1 MIRSQVFRKCVRNL
15 DALFAFDLTPEK
27 LSCFFI
33 SRMNA
38 LIQSLS
44 FSMRGA
50 VRWMGALLIVVMASL
65 ALVTGSQMQVLESSL
80 SRMYENR
87 VVSMKQLQE
96 MEHALTDFA
105 AALTS
110 SGIGPL
116 DTVTRLI
123 RKADGMQQA
132 SRVLLETFN
141 KGGIEPEL
149 QPARTGYESAFGR
162 WHFEMTRLLEVGRE
176 KGQINSALQNELT
189 NSHNRYGTAL
199 MGALDTLTNQ
209 QLVQA
214 KQDFDRVQSSHK
226 RMTLQ
231 FYALMTLTLA
241 LILGSLGWLVSVVR
255 NMVGGEPRRL
265 VNVTHEIVLGNL
277 DQKIVV
283 AAGDKSSALANIRV
297 MVDSLRS
304 NQAKNQHRLWI
315 DNGLALINET
325 VRNERSPTQLAL
337 EISQK
342 MASYLDVQACALY
355 AYAFGVVDD
364 SMIQRQKL
372 KLLGS
377 ESHDSTDFPSELPL
391 PSQFLTQ
398 ATQDGLVLRNSELP
412 VDCLEALG
420 VSQTDQSRHFLVIP
434 FQFENKVRGIFL
446 VKSRYQLPVHVA
458 ELMLPGSAAI
468 GVAFESAQNRE
479 TLLASLMDSH
489 RLTNQLQENQ
499 EKLQQSQV
507 SIEQQIQYVNGLFSS
522 MQSGLIV
529 VDEQG
534 DIRDCNAALL
544 SMSGLTRKEVIG
556 QRSTILFDDDET
568 TLALFLNSLSKS
580 LTRLEFMEPGSYMN
594 LLNQTPL
601 GCVQI
606 DANGCIQFANSRA
619 NQLTGYFGKELI
631 GQPLSVLSPVPL
643 REVYNKLMK
652 GFLEDKNDQKTGY
665 SGQLNMVT
673 KDGEQLTIEL
683 GLVNHTVNGQRTVLA
698 FIRNERDLPWSVT
711 ITTTLNRLVND
722 DDESVVTLLKNK
734 KGPSTPVRISSSIM
748 FSVRGIPEQ
757 TVINVHDVSSL
768 THKNEQIKLQNNLL
782 EKTMDAMQD
791 GVLRVDRSGALL
803 SANPKALEIFGYA
816 KVHVL
821 GHTLGALLPAEDSN
835 QLVEHWVPEYHGDV
849 MQRLYDMDPERFWQR
864 LTDMPFPVL
873 GFDATERVKFTN
885 LASQTLLGYAHHS
898 LHGHHL
904 LSILTKDSLDEL
916 PQPVSLHSL
925 TTAATEAKVLNWLK
939 SDQNVVAETAQ
950 FFTVN
955 IGTEF
960 WVIACL
966 GNSVEEAKAQ
976 TMHAVQNVEW
986 VVTQHEGEKIP
997 VVLTAAP
1004 LRDAQGM
1011 ITGAVITMKD
1021 MREFKEKEAENLR
1034 MVQKMEQSQRLD
1046 ALGQLA
1052 AGVAHDFNNLLGVIQ
1067 NHAELVEM
1075 KIGEESKAAKNLSA
1089 ILQATTRAR
1098 DIVIK
1103 LNGLG
1108 RERPPEEEEENLTLF
1123 ELSPV
1128 IDETKSLL
1136 QASLKGIEIA
1146 IEPVTPD
1153 AAQVQLKGQSGS
1165 LQQVLV
1171 NLCVNASHA
1180 IGERRDGRIVI
1191 KASRRSEKTVSVAV
1205 IDNGSGIPPET
1216 LPRIFEPFFTT
1227 KEVGKGTGLGLA
1239 MVRSI
1244 VTRMGGSIECESQM
1258 GVGTSFIVT
1267 LPFTS

>member
-1 MIRSQVFRKCVRNL
+1 
-15 DALFAFDLTPEK
+15 
-27 LSCFFI
+27 
-33 SRMNA
+33 MNA
-38 LIQSLS
+38 LIKTLS
-44 FSMRGA
+44 FTLHGA
-50 VRWMGALLIVVMASL
+50 VRWVGGLLILVMATL
-65 ALVTGSQMQVLESSL
+65 TLVVGSQMQALEVSL

-87 VVSMKQLQE
+87 MVSMKRLQE
-96 MEHALTDFA
+96 MEHALTDFGA
-105 AALTS
+105 GLQSSGALTAQS
-110 SGIGPL
+110 L
-116 DTVTRLI
+116 ERLLQ
-123 RKADGMQQA
+123 KTATMQQA
-132 SRVLLETFN
+132 SRVVMDTLV

-149 QPARTGYESAFGR
+149 QPARAGYESAFAR
-162 WHFEMTRLLEVGRE
+162 WHFEMTRLLESARE
-176 KGQINSALQNELT
+176 KGEITTSIKDELINSQ
-189 NSHNRYGTAL
+189 NRYGSVL
-199 MGALDTLTNQ
+199 SSSLDTLVSQ

-214 KQDFDRVQSSHK
+214 KQDYDRVQSSY
-226 RMTLQ
+226 RGMTIQ
-231 FYALMTLTLA
+231 FYVLVALTLV
-241 LILGSLGWLVSVVR
+241 LILGSLGWLVSIVR
-255 NMVGGEPRRL
+255 NLVGGEPRRL
-265 VNVTHEIVLGNL
+265 VRVTHDIVLGNL
-277 DQKIVV
+277 EQDI
-283 AAGDKSSALANIRV
+283 ATTAGDKSSALANIRV
-297 MVDSLRS
+297 MVESLRS

-325 VRNERSPTQLAL
+325 VRNELSPTQLAL

-342 MASYLDVQACALY
+342 MANYLDVQACAFY

-377 ESHDSTDFPSELPL
+377 ESHDSTNFPSELPL
-391 PSQFLTQ
+391 PSQFLKQ
-398 ATQDGLVLRNSELP
+398 ATQDGLVLRNKELP
-412 VDCLEALG
+412 AACLEALG
-420 VSQTDQSRHFLVIP
+420 VSPIDQSRHFLIIP
-434 FQFENKVRGIFL
+434 FQFENKVRGIFV
-446 VKSRYQLPVHVA
+446 VKSRHQLPAHVA

-499 EKLQQSQV
+499 EKLQESQI
-507 SIEQQIQYVNGLFSS
+507 SIEQKIQYANGLFSS

-544 SMSGLTRKEVIG
+544 TLSGLTRQEVIG

-568 TLALFLNSLSKS
+568 TLSLFLNSLSKS

-601 GCVQI
+601 GCVQV
-606 DANGCIQFANSRA
+606 DAQGCIQFANSRA
-619 NQLTGYFGKELI
+619 NQMTGYFGKELI
-631 GQPLSVLSPVPL
+631 GQPLSVLST
-643 REVYNKLMK
+643 ESMQETYSKLVK
-652 GFLEDKNDQKTGY
+652 GFLEDRNDQKTGY
-665 SGQLNMVT
+665 SGRLNLMT
-673 KDGEQLTIEL
+673 KDGEQLAIEL
-683 GLVNHTVNGQRTVLA
+683 GLVNHTVNGKRSVLA

-711 ITTTLNRLVND
+711 ITTTLNRLITD

-768 THKNEQIKLQNNLL
+768 THKNEQIKLQNSLL

-791 GVLRVDRSGALL
+791 GVLRIDRTGALL
-803 SANPKALEIFGYA
+803 TANPKALELFGYA

-821 GHTLGALLPAEDSN
+821 GHTLGALLPSADDD
-835 QLVEHWVPEYHGDV
+835 QLLEHWVPENHDGV
-849 MQRLYDMDPERFWQR
+849 MQRFYDMDPEHFWKR
-864 LTDMPFPVL
+864 LTDMPYPVV

-885 LASQTLLGYAHHS
+885 LASQTLLAYAHHS

-904 LSILTKDSLDEL
+904 LSLLTKDSLDEL

-925 TTAATEAKVLNWLK
+925 TTSLREAKVLKWLK
-939 SDQNVVAETAQ
+939 SDQNVITETAQ

-966 GNSVEEAKAQ
+966 GNSVEEVKAQ

-986 VVTQHEGEKIP
+986 VVNQHEGEKIP

-1004 LRDAQGM
+1004 LRDAQGL

-1075 KIGEESKAAKNLSA
+1075 KIGEDSKAAKNLSA
-1089 ILQATTRAR
+1089 IMQATTRAR

-1146 IEPVTPD
+1146 IEPATPD
-1153 AAQVQLKGQSGS
+1153 AAHVQLKGQSGS

-1191 KASRRSEKTVSVAV
+1191 KASRPSDSMVCVAV
-1205 IDNGSGIPPET
+1205 IDNGSGIPPEI
-1216 LPRIFEPFFTT
+1216 LSRIFEPFFTT

-1244 VTRMGGSIECESQM
+1244 VTRMGGNIECQSEV

-1267 LPFTS
+1267 LPFYR

>member
-1 MIRSQVFRKCVRNL
+1 MT
-15 DALFAFDLTPEK
+15 D
-27 LSCFFI
+27 
-33 SRMNA
+33 

-44 FSMRGA
+44 FTLRGA
-50 VRWMGALLIVVMASL
+50 VRWMGGLLVLVMVTL
-65 ALVTGSQMQVLESSL
+65 AVTTGSQIQALEASL

-87 VVSMKQLQE
+87 VVSMKRLQE
-96 MEHALTDFA
+96 MDQALTDFA
-105 AALTS
+105 STLSSSATS
-110 SGIGPL
+110 PQLNLDRLARKSEAMQLANRVVL
-116 DTVTRLI
+116 DTLT
-123 RKADGMQQA
+123 A
-132 SRVLLETFN
+132 
-141 KGGIEPEL
+141 GGIQPEL
-149 QPARTGYESAFGR
+149 QPARAGYESAFSR
-162 WHFEMTRLLEVGRE
+162 WHYEMMRLLDLARE
-176 KGQINSALQNELT
+176 KGGLNPRLQNELLDAQ
-189 NSHNRYGTAL
+189 NRYGTAL
-199 MGALDTLTNQ
+199 SGALDTLTNQ
-209 QLVQA
+209 QLMQA
-214 KQDFDRVQSSHK
+214 KQDYERAQSSYK
-226 RMTLQ
+226 RM
-231 FYALMTLTLA
+231 ALEFFVLVGLTLA
-241 LILGSLGWLVSVVR
+241 LILGSLGWLVSIVR
-255 NMVGGEPRRL
+255 NLVGGEPRRL
-265 VNVTHEIVLGNL
+265 VDVTRAIVQGNL
-277 DQKIVV
+277 DQTIHV

-325 VRNERSPTQLAL
+325 VRNERSPTQLAI

-342 MASYLDVQACALY
+342 MSAYLDVQACALY

-372 KLLGS
+372 NLLGS
-377 ESHDSTDFPSELPL
+377 ESHDSTHFPNELPL
-391 PSQFLTQ
+391 SSKLLLQ
-398 ATQDGLVLRNSELP
+398 ATRDGQLLRNKDLP
-412 VDCLEALG
+412 VACLEALG
-420 VSQTDQSRHFLVIP
+420 GSQTEQSRHFLIIP
-434 FQFENKVRGIFL
+434 FQFENKVRGIF
-446 VKSRYQLPVHVA
+446 VIKSRYQLPAHVS
-458 ELMLPGSAAI
+458 ELMLPGSVAI
-468 GVAFESAQNRE
+468 GVAYESAQNRE

-499 EKLQQSQV
+499 EKLQDSQI

-544 SMSGLTRKEVIG
+544 SLAGLTRKEVIG

-568 TLALFLNSLSKS
+568 TLSLFLNSLSKS
-580 LTRLEFMEPGSYMN
+580 LTRLEFMDTGTYLG
-594 LLNQTPL
+594 LLAQTPL
-601 GCVQI
+601 ACVQI

-619 NQLTGYFGKELI
+619 NQMTGYFGKELI
-631 GQPLSVLSPVPL
+631 GQPFSALSPVPL
-643 REVYNKLMK
+643 RDTYSKLVNV
-652 GFLEDKNDQKTGY
+652 FLNDKNDQKTGY
-665 SGQLNMVT
+665 SGLLHLQT
-673 KDGEQLTIEL
+673 KDGEQLAIEL
-683 GLVNHTVNGQRTVLA
+683 GLVNLTTQGQRTVLA
-698 FIRNERDLPWSVT
+698 FIRTERDLPWSVT
-711 ITTTLNRLVND
+711 ITTTLNRLAND

-734 KGPSTPVRISSSIM
+734 KGPSIPVRISSSIM

-768 THKNEQIKLQNNLL
+768 THKNEQIKLQNSLL

-791 GVLRVDRSGALL
+791 GVLRIDRSGALI
-803 SANPKALEIFGYA
+803 SANPKALELFGYA

-821 GHTLGALLPAEDSN
+821 GHTLGALLPAEDNN
-835 QLVEHWVPEYHGDV
+835 QLVEHWVPEHHGEV
-849 MQRLYDMDPERFWQR
+849 MQRLHDLDPEHFWKR
-864 LTDMPFPVL
+864 LSDMPYPVL

-885 LASQTLLGYAHHS
+885 FASQTLLGYAHHS

-904 LSILTKDSLDEL
+904 LSILTKETLDEL
-916 PQPVSLHSL
+916 PQPVGLHSL
-925 TTAATEAKVLNWLK
+925 VTLSHEAKVLNWLK
-939 SDQNVVAETAQ
+939 SDQSVIAEAAQ

-986 VVTQHEGEKIP
+986 VVAQHEGEKIP
-997 VVLTAAP
+997 VILTAAP
-1004 LRDAQGM
+1004 LRDSQGL

-1075 KIGEESKAAKNLSA
+1075 KIGEGSKAAKNLSA

-1108 RERPPEEEEENLTLF
+1108 RERPPEEEKENLTLF
-1123 ELSPV
+1123 ELAPV
-1128 IDETKSLL
+1128 IEETKSLL
-1136 QASLKGIEIA
+1136 QASLKGIDIA

-1153 AAQVQLKGQSGS
+1153 AARVQLKGQSGS

-1191 KASRRSEKTVSVAV
+1191 SASRPSENTVSVAV
-1205 IDNGSGIPPET
+1205 IDNGSGIPPEI
-1216 LPRIFEPFFTT
+1216 LSRIFEPFFTT

-1244 VTRMGGSIECESQM
+1244 VTRMGGSIDCQSEV

-1267 LPFTS
+1267 LPFTR

>member
-1 MIRSQVFRKCVRNL
+1 
-15 DALFAFDLTPEK
+15 
-27 LSCFFI
+27 
-33 SRMNA
+33 MNA
-38 LIQSLS
+38 LIQTLS
-44 FSMRGA
+44 FTMRGA
-50 VRWMGALLIVVMASL
+50 VRWMGALLILVMATL
-65 ALVTGSQMQVLESSL
+65 ALVTGSQMQALESSL
-80 SRMYENR
+80 TRMYENR
-87 VVSMKQLQE
+87 VVSMKRLQE

-105 AALTS
+105 AGLSASDTMAPQSVDRLT
-110 SGIGPL
+110 
-116 DTVTRLI
+116 
-123 RKADGMQQA
+123 RKAFAMQQA
-132 SRVLLETFN
+132 SRVVLDTLAT
-141 KGGIEPEL
+141 GGAEPEL
-149 QPARTGYESAFGR
+149 QPARAGYESAFSR
-162 WHFEMTRLLEVGRE
+162 WHYEMTRLLDMARDQ
-176 KGQINSALQNELT
+176 GQISTALQNELL
-189 NSHNRYGTAL
+189 NSQNRYGTAL
-199 MGALDTLTNQ
+199 SGALDTLTSQ

-214 KQDFDRVQSSHK
+214 KQDFDRVQASYKS
-226 RMTLQ
+226 MTFQ
-231 FYALMTLTLA
+231 FYTLVVLTLG
-241 LILGSLGWLVSVVR
+241 LILGSLGWLVSIVR
-255 NMVGGEPRRL
+255 NLVGGEPRRL
-265 VNVTHEIVLGNL
+265 VSVTHNIVLGNL
-277 DQKIVV
+277 EESIHV
-283 AAGDKSSALANIRV
+283 AAGDKSSAMANIRV
-297 MVDSLRS
+297 MVESLRS
-304 NQAKNQHRLWI
+304 NQAKNHHRLWI

-325 VRNERSPTQLAL
+325 VRNEHSPTQLAF

-342 MASYLDVQACALY
+342 MAAYLDVQACALY

-377 ESHDSTDFPSELPL
+377 ESHDSTDFPEELPL
-391 PSQFLTQ
+391 PSNVLKQ
-398 ATQDGLVLRNSELP
+398 AAIDGLLLRNKDLP
-412 VDCLEALG
+412 TPCLEALNA
-420 VSQTDQSRHFLVIP
+420 SLSEQSRHFLIIP
-434 FQFENKVRGIFL
+434 FQFENKVRGIFV
-446 VKSRYQLPVHVA
+446 VKSRYQLPAHVS
-458 ELMLPGSAAI
+458 ELMLPGSVAI
-468 GVAFESAQNRE
+468 GVAYESAQNRE

-499 EKLQQSQV
+499 EKLQESQI

-534 DIRDCNAALL
+534 DIRDCNTALL
-544 SMSGLTRKEVIG
+544 SLSGLSRKEVIG
-556 QRSTILFDDDET
+556 QRSTILFDDDAT
-568 TLALFLNSLSKS
+568 TLSLFLNSLSKS
-580 LTRLEFMEPGSYMN
+580 LTRLEFIEPGSYMN

-606 DANGCIQFANSRA
+606 DADGCIQFANSRA
-619 NQLTGYFGKELI
+619 NQMTGYFGKELI
-631 GQPLSVLSPVPL
+631 GQALSVLSPVPL
-643 REVYNKLMK
+643 RETYSKLLK
-652 GFLEDKNDQKTGY
+652 GFLNDKNDQKTGY
-665 SGQLNMVT
+665 SGLLYLQT
-673 KDGEQLTIEL
+673 KDGDQLAIEL

-768 THKNEQIKLQNNLL
+768 THKNEQIKLQNGLL

-791 GVLRVDRSGALL
+791 GVLRIDRSGALL
-803 SANPKALEIFGYA
+803 SANPKALELFGYA

-821 GHTLGALLPAEDSN
+821 GHTLGALLPADNNN

-849 MQRLYDMDPERFWQR
+849 MQRMYDMDPERFWQR
-864 LTDMPFPVL
+864 LTDMPYPVL

-904 LSILTKDSLDEL
+904 LSILTKDSLDAL

-925 TTAATEAKVLNWLK
+925 TTTDAEAKVLNWLK
-939 SDQNVVAETAQ
+939 SDQNVIAETAQ

-986 VVTQHEGEKIP
+986 VVNQHEGEQIP

-1004 LRDAQGM
+1004 LRDAHGL

-1075 KIGEESKAAKNLSA
+1075 KIGEDSKAAKNLSA
-1089 ILQATTRAR
+1089 IMQATTRAR

-1103 LNGLG
+1103 LNALG
-1108 RERPPEEEEENLTLF
+1108 RERPPEEEEENITLF

-1136 QASLKGIEIA
+1136 EASLKGIDIA

-1153 AAQVQLKGQSGS
+1153 AANVQLQGQSGS

-1191 KASRRSEKTVSVAV
+1191 TASRPTENTVAVAV
-1205 IDNGSGIPPET
+1205 IDNGSGIPPEI
-1216 LPRIFEPFFTT
+1216 LSRIFEPFFTT

-1244 VTRMGGSIECESQM
+1244 VTRMGGTIECKSTL

-1267 LPFTS
+1267 LPFVR

>member
-1 MIRSQVFRKCVRNL
+1 MR
-15 DALFAFDLTPEK
+15 EK
-27 LSCFFI
+27 LESTFCIRLNTFKVETAIFF
-33 SRMNA
+33 RMNT
-38 LIQSLS
+38 LIKTLS
-44 FSMRGA
+44 FTLRGA
-50 VRWMGALLIVVMASL
+50 VRWIGALLILVMATL
-65 ALVTGSQMQVLESSL
+65 AVVTGSQMHALESSL

-87 VVSMKQLQE
+87 VVSMKRLQE

-105 AALTS
+105 ASLSPS
-110 SGIGPL
+110 SVNPAQNM
-116 DTVTRLI
+116 DRLL
-123 RKADGMQQA
+123 RKTQAMQLA
-132 SRVLLETFN
+132 SRVLLDTLALA
-141 KGGIEPEL
+141 GIEPEL
-149 QPARTGYESAFGR
+149 QPARAGYESAFSR
-162 WHFEMTRLLEVGRE
+162 WDYEMTRLLESGRE
-176 KGQINSALQNELT
+176 NHQISTELQRELVNSQ
-189 NSHNRYGTAL
+189 NRYGTAL
-199 MGALDTLTNQ
+199 LGALDTLTSQ

-214 KQDFDRVQSSHK
+214 KQDYDRVQASYK
-226 RMTLQ
+226 RMTFQ
-231 FYALMTLTLA
+231 FYALVGLTLA
-241 LILGSLGWLVSVVR
+241 LILGSLGWLVSIVR
-255 NMVGGEPRRL
+255 NLVGGEPRRL
-265 VNVTHEIVLGNL
+265 VSVTHDIVLGNL
-277 DQKIVV
+277 EQTIDV
-283 AAGDKSSALANIRV
+283 AAGDKSSAMANIRV
-297 MVDSLRS
+297 MVDSLRA
-304 NQAKNQHRLWI
+304 NQAKNHHRLWI

-325 VRNERSPTQLAL
+325 VRNEHSPSQLAM

-342 MASYLDVQACALY
+342 MAHYLDVQACALY
-355 AYAFGVVDD
+355 AYGFGVVDD

-372 KLLGS
+372 TLLGS
-377 ESHDSTDFPSELPL
+377 ESHDSTTFPNELPL
-391 PSQFLTQ
+391 PSHLLKQ
-398 ATQDGLVLRNSELP
+398 AASDGLLLRNKDLP
-412 VDCLEALG
+412 ATCLEALDA
-420 VSQTDQSRHFLVIP
+420 SHTEQSRHFLIIP
-434 FQFENKVRGIFL
+434 FHFENQVRGIFV
-446 VKSRYQLPVHVA
+446 VKSRYQLPAHVS
-458 ELMLPGSAAI
+458 ELMLPGSVAI
-468 GVAFESAQNRE
+468 GVAYESAQNRE

-499 EKLQQSQV
+499 EKLQDSQI

-529 VDEQG
+529 VDELG
-534 DIRDCNAALL
+534 DIRDCNTALL
-544 SMSGLTRKEVIG
+544 SLSGLTRKEVIG
-556 QRSTILFDDDET
+556 QRSTILFDDDEA
-568 TLALFLNSLSKS
+568 TLSLFLNSLSKS
-580 LTRLEFMEPGSYMN
+580 LTRLEFIEPGGYMN

-606 DANGCIQFANSRA
+606 DAEGCIQFANSRA
-619 NQLTGYFGKELI
+619 NQMTGYFGKELI
-631 GQPLSVLSPVPL
+631 GQPLTVLSPEPL
-643 REVYNKLMK
+643 RENYAKLLK
-652 GFLEDKNDQKTGY
+652 SFLDDKNDQKTGY
-665 SGQLNMVT
+665 SGLLYLQT
-673 KDGEQLTIEL
+673 KEGEKLSIEL
-683 GLVNHTVNGQRTVLA
+683 GLVNHTVNGQRTLLA
-698 FIRNERDLPWSVT
+698 FIRNEHDLPWSVT

-768 THKNEQIKLQNNLL
+768 IHKNEQIKLQNSLL

-791 GVLRVDRSGALL
+791 GVLQVDRTGALI

-821 GHTLGALLPAEDSN
+821 GHNLGALLPSADSN

-849 MQRLYDMDPERFWQR
+849 MQRLHDMDPERFWQR
-864 LTDMPFPVL
+864 LADMPYPVL
-873 GFDATERVKFTN
+873 GFDASERVKFTN
-885 LASQTLLGYAHHS
+885 LASQTFLGYAHHS

-904 LSILTKDSLDEL
+904 LSILTKACLDEL

-925 TTAATEAKVLNWLK
+925 TTVAAEAKVLHWLK
-939 SDQNVVAETAQ
+939 SDQNVVSESTQ
-950 FFTVN
+950 FFTVS

-986 VVTQHEGEKIP
+986 VVNQHEGEQIP

-1004 LRDAQGM
+1004 LRDAHGL

-1075 KIGEESKAAKNLSA
+1075 KIGEDSKAAKNLSA
-1089 ILQATTRAR
+1089 IMQATTRAR

-1136 QASLKGIEIA
+1136 QASLKGIDIA

-1153 AAQVQLKGQSGS
+1153 AANVQLKGQSGS

-1191 KASRRSEKTVSVAV
+1191 AASRPTENTVSVAV

-1244 VTRMGGSIECESQM
+1244 VTRMGGSIDCQSEM

-1267 LPFTS
+1267 LPFFR

>member
-1 MIRSQVFRKCVRNL
+1 
-15 DALFAFDLTPEK
+15 
-27 LSCFFI
+27 
-33 SRMNA
+33 MNA
-38 LIQSLS
+38 LIQTLS
-44 FSMRGA
+44 FTLRGA
-50 VRWMGALLIVVMASL
+50 VRWMGALLSLVMATL
-65 ALVTGSQMQVLESSL
+65 ALVTGSQMQALESSL
-80 SRMYENR
+80 TRMYENR
-87 VVSMKQLQE
+87 VVSMKRLQE

-105 AALTS
+105 AGLSASDTMAPQSVDRLT
-110 SGIGPL
+110 
-116 DTVTRLI
+116 
-123 RKADGMQQA
+123 RKAFAMQQA
-132 SRVLLETFN
+132 SRVVLDTMAT
-141 KGGIEPEL
+141 GGAEPEL
-149 QPARTGYESAFGR
+149 QPARAGYESAFSR
-162 WHFEMTRLLEVGRE
+162 WHYEMTRLLDMARDQGH
-176 KGQINSALQNELT
+176 ISTALQNELL
-189 NSHNRYGTAL
+189 NSQNRYGTAL
-199 MGALDTLTNQ
+199 SGALDTLTSQ

-214 KQDFDRVQSSHK
+214 KQDFDRVQASYKS
-226 RMTLQ
+226 MTFQ
-231 FYALMTLTLA
+231 FYTLVVLTLG
-241 LILGSLGWLVSVVR
+241 LILGSLGWLVSIVR
-255 NMVGGEPRRL
+255 NLVGGEPRRL
-265 VNVTHEIVLGNL
+265 VSVTHNIVLGNL
-277 DQKIVV
+277 EESIDV
-283 AAGDKSSALANIRV
+283 AAGDKSSAMANIRV
-297 MVDSLRS
+297 MVESLRS
-304 NQAKNQHRLWI
+304 NQAKNHHRLWI

-325 VRNERSPTQLAL
+325 VRNEHSPTQLAF

-342 MASYLDVQACALY
+342 MAAYLDVQACALY

-377 ESHDSTDFPSELPL
+377 ESHDSTDFPEELPL
-391 PSQFLTQ
+391 PSNVLKQ
-398 ATQDGLVLRNSELP
+398 AANDGLLLRNKDLP
-412 VDCLEALG
+412 AACLEALNA
-420 VSQTDQSRHFLVIP
+420 SLSEQSRHFLIIP
-434 FQFENKVRGIFL
+434 FQFENKVRGIFV
-446 VKSRYQLPVHVA
+446 VKSRYQLPTHVS
-458 ELMLPGSAAI
+458 ELMLPGSVAI
-468 GVAFESAQNRE
+468 GVAYESAQNRE

-499 EKLQQSQV
+499 EKLQESQI

-534 DIRDCNAALL
+534 DIRDCNTALL
-544 SMSGLTRKEVIG
+544 SLSGLSRKEVIG
-556 QRSTILFDDDET
+556 QRSTILFDDDAT
-568 TLALFLNSLSKS
+568 TLSLFLNSLSKS
-580 LTRLEFMEPGSYMN
+580 LTRLEFIEPGSYMN

-606 DANGCIQFANSRA
+606 DAEGCIQFANSRA
-619 NQLTGYFGKELI
+619 NQMTGYFGKELI
-631 GQPLSVLSPVPL
+631 GQALSVLSPEPL
-643 REVYNKLMK
+643 RETYSKLLK
-652 GFLEDKNDQKTGY
+652 GFLNDKNDQKTGY
-665 SGQLNMVT
+665 SGLLYLQT
-673 KDGEQLTIEL
+673 KDGDQLAIEL

-768 THKNEQIKLQNNLL
+768 THKNEQIKLQNGLL

-791 GVLRVDRSGALL
+791 GVLRIDRSGALL
-803 SANPKALEIFGYA
+803 SANPKALELFGYA

-821 GHTLGALLPAEDSN
+821 GHTLGALLPADNNN
-835 QLVEHWVPEYHGDV
+835 QLLEHWVPEYHGDV
-849 MQRLYDMDPERFWQR
+849 MQRMYDMDPERFWQR
-864 LTDMPFPVL
+864 LTDMPYPVL

-904 LSILTKDSLDEL
+904 LSILTKDSLDAL

-925 TTAATEAKVLNWLK
+925 TTTDAEAKVLNWLK
-939 SDQNVVAETAQ
+939 SDQNVIAETAQ

-986 VVTQHEGEKIP
+986 VVNQHEGEQIP

-1004 LRDAQGM
+1004 LRDAQGL

-1075 KIGEESKAAKNLSA
+1075 KIGEDSKAAKNLSA
-1089 ILQATTRAR
+1089 IMQATTRAR

-1103 LNGLG
+1103 LNALG
-1108 RERPPEEEEENLTLF
+1108 RERPPEEEEENITLF

-1136 QASLKGIEIA
+1136 EASLKGIDIA

-1153 AAQVQLKGQSGS
+1153 AANVQLKGQSGS

-1191 KASRRSEKTVSVAV
+1191 TASRPTENTVAVAV
-1205 IDNGSGIPPET
+1205 IDNGSGIPPEI
-1216 LPRIFEPFFTT
+1216 LSRIFEPFFTT

-1244 VTRMGGSIECESQM
+1244 VTRMGGTIECKSTI

-1267 LPFTS
+1267 LPFFR